1 MALYNLGAEQ
11 SILGAILIEPELVSV
26 GNQFNLSVYDFFH
39 PQHQIIYKHMQKL
52 YERNEK
58 IDPVTLSSVFDKLGN
73 SRSISI
79 KHQLLYQNRQGF
91 FDETKRPRNAC
102 DYIEKHK
109 IHGSK
114 VAYNFLRRF

>member
-58 IDPVTLSSVFDKLGN
+58 IDPVTLSSELTNHDQLDKVG
-73 SRSISI
+73 
-79 KHQLLYQNRQGF
+79 G
-91 FDETKRPRNAC
+91 
-102 DYIEKHK
+102 
-109 IHGSK
+109 
-114 VAYNFLRRF
+114 VAYLTSMVTVVPSVSNISYYIRIVKDFSM

>member
-58 IDPVTLSSVFDKLGN
+58 
-73 SRSISI
+73 
-79 KHQLLYQNRQGF
+79 
-91 FDETKRPRNAC
+91 
-102 DYIEKHK
+102 
-109 IHGSK
+109 
-114 VAYNFLRRF
+114 